1 MSAVGLKHLVA
12 VVLATACVFGAHLGD
27 AASPR
32 VEAATKAFAKIESD
46 PAKFQAFCAL
56 IKELRAAHDDAVKS
70 EALDKQ
76 MDQLLRSIGPDVF
89 LAWDLAGEID
99 PQTED
104 GAALEAAV
112 DAIEGKCGE

>member
-1 MSAVGLKHLVA
+1 VRAFGWKC
-12 VVLATACVFGAHLGD
+12 VLAAAAICVFTAHPGD

-32 VEAATKAFAKIESD
+32 VEAAIKALAKIESD

-112 DAIEGKCGE
+112 DTLEGKCGE

>member
-1 MSAVGLKHLVA
+1 M
-12 VVLATACVFGAHLGD
+12 
-27 AASPR
+27 
-32 VEAATKAFAKIESD
+32 
-46 PAKFQAFCAL
+46 
-56 IKELRAAHDDAVKS
+56 KS

-112 DAIEGKCGE
+112 DAIEGKCGQ